1 MKLSATSWSFPVCTL
16 DEVVGILKALGIGA
30 LDLGFFYASDIGKE
44 KLLADPEGLAA
55 SLAKYELEFP
65 SLYYLFGDDLAARNL
80 ASAQSKEENIA
91 DFKKAMR
98 FCKAAKIP
106 TIMLLPGVLSRGQSR
121 QDALVQTAD
130 NLGALVPIAQDA
142 GVTIALEPH
151 VHSYLESPSLVLE
164 LLERVPGVKLTLD
177 YAHFVCL
184 GYRQDE
190 IDALAPHAAHVHLR
204 QARAGVL
211 QAKLDEGTINFPAL
225 LATLKEHAYSG
236 YLALEYVHQAYM
248 NTLSEDVLTE
258 TVRMRDLVRQ
268 YL

>member
-1 MKLSATSWSFPVCTL
+1 MKLSATSWSFPACTL

-55 SLAKYELEFP
+55 KLSEYGLAFP
-65 SLYYLFGDDLAARNL
+65 SLYYLFGDDLVARNL
-80 ASAQSKEENIA
+80 ASAESSEENVV
-91 DFKKAMR
+91 DFEKAMH
-98 FCKAAKIP
+98 FCKAAKIS
-106 TIMLLPGVLSRGQSR
+106 TVMLLPGVLNKGQSR
-121 QDALVQTAD
+121 QDALSQTAK
-130 NLGALVPIAQDA
+130 NLQELVSIAQDA

-164 LLERVPGVKLTLD
+164 LLERAPGVKLTLD

-184 GYRQDE
+184 GYRQEE
-190 IDALAPHAAHVHLR
+190 IDVLAPHAAHVHLR

-211 QAKLDEGTINFPAL
+211 QSKLDEGTINFPAL
-225 LATLKEHAYSG
+225 LATLKEHSYDG
-236 YLALEYVHQAYM
+236 YLSLEYVHQAYM